1 MLDEVEHGLHRHLV
15 VAADRK
21 VVLSFA
27 LSGSFEDQCRNP
39 AREKRCLVS
48 IAFLLGGIEPDR
60 HCENGGLI
68 DADRLAQDPGEGLAL
83 IGDLDTFAGWPEIG
97 KRGLPAFDLLL
108 VRGLHLRLVVHEQE

>member
-21 VVLSFA
+21 IVLGFA
-27 LSGSFEDQCRNP
+27 LSGAFEDQCRNP

-48 IAFLLGGIEPDR
+48 VAFLLGGIEPDR
-60 HCENGGLI
+60 HHENGGLI
-68 DADRLAQDPGEGLAL
+68 DACRLAQDAGERLAL
-83 IGDLDTFAGWPEIG
+83 IGDFDTFAGWPEIG
-97 KRGLPAFDLLL
+97 KRGLPAFDLLF